1 MIQRLGRNPIALGF
15 LAILILI
22 LLGSTFAIVPE
33 TRQAV
38 IVRFGEPQR
47 IINRFEPNQEFG
59 GPGAG
64 LAARIPFVEQIVWID
79 KRILSVEMDRQQVLS
94 TDQLRL
100 QVDAFARYRI
110 VDPLRMYI
118 SARSE
123 ERVSEQLRPIL
134 GSSLRNELGK
144 RPFAALLSPERGQ
157 LMENIQIALN
167 RVARQYGAEIVDV
180 RIKRAD
186 LPQQNQEAVY
196 RRMQTARQQEAATI
210 RARGEQQRRE
220 IVARANR
227 DVAVTVAE
235 ARAYAGQ
242 VRGEGDARRTQLLG
256 AAYGR
261 DPAFASF
268 WRSMQAYENALAQGD
283 TTMVISPD
291 SAFFRYF
298 ERGATGA
305 R

>member
-1 MIQRLGRNPIALGF
+1 MIARLGRNPIALAF
-15 LAILILI
+15 VAILVLILI
-22 LLGSTFAIVPE
+22 GSTFAIVPE

-64 LAARIPFVEQIVWID
+64 LVGRWPFIDQIVWID
-79 KRILSVEMDRQQVLS
+79 KRIQSVEMDRQQVLS

-118 SARSE
+118 SARTE
-123 ERVSEQLRPIL
+123 DRVSEQLRPIL
-134 GSSLRNELGK
+134 GSALRNELGK

-157 LMENIQIALN
+157 VMDNIQVALN

-186 LPQQNQEAVY
+186 LPGGTPLESAFQRMRTAREQEA
-196 RRMQTARQQEAATI
+196 RSIRAQGLKQAQIIRAEADAEAANTYADAFGKDPDFYEFY
-210 RARGEQQRRE
+210 RAMQSYETTFVNDGTGGEMGRSSIILSPNNDYLKE
-220 IVARANR
+220 FS
-227 DVAVTVAE
+227 
-235 ARAYAGQ
+235 
-242 VRGEGDARRTQLLG
+242 
-256 AAYGR
+256 GR
-261 DPAFASF
+261 D
-268 WRSMQAYENALAQGD
+268 
-283 TTMVISPD
+283 
-291 SAFFRYF
+291 
-298 ERGATGA
+298 
-305 R
+305 